1 MTRSRIPL
9 SLAACGA
16 LLLAACQPAESP
28 STSTGAEQS
37 AAAGESAAPSEAAA
51 EPASVRLQLQWT
63 PQAQFGGYYAAEEQG
78 YYAEENL
85 TVEFLPGGGDIV
97 PQQAG
102 SAPDGPEFTI
112 AWVPKVLQA
121 REAGSDLVQIAQV
134 FQRAATLAVSWKD
147 DGIEGPEDWAGKR
160 IGAWPFGNELEV
172 IATATLAGLTQ
183 GEDYTR
189 VEQDFDMSE
198 LLAAY
203 DGCEPSDTD
212 CVDVAEAMVYNE
224 YAQLLETE
232 NPETGELFTPDDLN
246 VLDYNDHGTAMLQDA
261 LWARESWLAE
271 EGNEDVAI
279 RFLRA
284 SFRGWIY
291 CRDNPDDCVQYS
303 LDQGSLW
310 GQGHLNWMMNEI
322 NALIWPSP
330 DGIGVLDQA
339 ALEQTIETA
348 TAGEILTAEPDEGA
362 FRSDLT
368 EAALEGI
375 EEDATGED
383 WEKPVV
389 EVTPGG
395 E

>member
-1 MTRSRIPL
+1 MKGSRTAL
-9 SLAACGA
+9 SVAACAA
-16 LLLAACQPAESP
+16 LLLAACQAGSSP
-28 STSTGAEQS
+28 GASTSG
-37 AAAGESAAPSEAAA
+37 EAAT
-51 EPASVRLQLQWT
+51 VQLQLQWT
-63 PQAQFGGYYAAEEQG
+63 PQAQFAGYYAAAEQG
-78 YYAEENL
+78 YYEEENL

-97 PQQAG
+97 PQQVG

-121 REAGSDLVQIAQV
+121 RESGSDLVQIAQM
-134 FQRAATLAVSWKD
+134 FQRAATLAVSWRD
-147 DGIEGPEDWAGKR
+147 AGIEGPEDWAGKR

-172 IATATLAGLTQ
+172 IATATLAGLTA

-203 DGCEPSDTD
+203 DGCEASDTD

-224 YAQLLETE
+224 YAQLLETT
-232 NPETGELFTPDDLN
+232 NPETGELFTPEDLN
-246 VLDYNDHGTAMLQDA
+246 VLDYNEHGTAMLQDA

-271 EGNEDVAI
+271 EGNEDIAI

-291 CRDNPDDCVQYS
+291 CRDHPDDCVGYS

-310 GQGHLNWMMNEI
+310 GQGHLEWMMNEV
-322 NALIWPSP
+322 NALVWPAP
-330 DGIGVLDQA
+330 DGIGALDQA
-339 ALEQTIETA
+339 AWDQTIETA
-348 TAGEILTAEPDEGA
+348 TAGEILTAAPEGEP
-362 FRSDLT
+362 FRTDLS
-368 EAALEGI
+368 EAAREGLD
-375 EEDATGED
+375 DATGED

-389 EVTPGG
+389 EISPGG

>member
-1 MTRSRIPL
+1 MKASRI
-9 SLAACGA
+9 AAAMAAIAIVLG
-16 LLLAACQPAESP
+16 ACQPVASP
-28 STSTGAEQS
+28 GEPTDDS
-37 AAAGESAAPSEAAA
+37 AAAA
-51 EPASVRLQLQWT
+51 ASVQLQLQWT
-63 PQAQFGGYYAAEEQG
+63 PQAQFAGYYAAAEQG
-78 YYAEENL
+78 YYEEENL
-85 TVEFLPGGGDIV
+85 TVEFLPGGGDVV
-97 PQQAG
+97 PQQVG

-134 FQRAATLAVSWKD
+134 FQRAATLAVSWKH

-172 IATATLAGLTQ
+172 IATATLAGLTA
-183 GEDYTR
+183 GEDYSR

-198 LLAAY
+198 LIAAY
-203 DGCEPSDTD
+203 DGCAETDTD

-232 NPETGELFTPDDLN
+232 NPDTGELFQPEDLN
-246 VLDYNDHGTAMLQDA
+246 VLDYNEHGTAMLQDA
-261 LWARESWLAE
+261 LWARASWLAE

-310 GQGHLNWMMNEI
+310 GAGHLRWMMNEI

-330 DGIGVLDQA
+330 NGIGVLDQE
-339 ALEQTIETA
+339 ALAQTIETA
-348 TAGEILTAEPDEGA
+348 TAGEILTAEPAEDA
-362 FRSDLT
+362 FRSDLV
-368 EAALEGI
+368 EAAHEGI
-375 EEDATGED
+375 TEDLTGED
-383 WEKPVV
+383 WVKPEV

>member
-1 MTRSRIPL
+1 MKRSRITL
-9 SLAACGA
+9 SLAASGA

-28 STSTGAEQS
+28 STSTGAEES
-37 AAAGESAAPSEAAA
+37 AAAGESAGASEAAA

-134 FQRAATLAVSWKD
+134 FQRAATLAVSWRD

-203 DGCEPSDTD
+203 DGCEASDTD

-246 VLDYNDHGTAMLQDA
+246 VLDYNEHGTAMLQDA

-310 GQGHLNWMMNEI
+310 GQGHLTWMMNEI

-383 WEKPVV
+383 WEKPVI

>member
-1 MTRSRIPL
+1 MKGSRIA
-9 SLAACGA
+9 LAAAAGGA
-16 LLLAACQPAESP
+16 LLLAACQQAASSP
-28 STSTGAEQS
+28 S
-37 AAAGESAAPSEAAA
+37 AAAPSVEPGASAPASVAA
-51 EPASVRLQLQWT
+51 EPEAASVRLQLQWT

-85 TVEFLPGGGDIV
+85 TVEFLPGGGDVV
-97 PQQAG
+97 PQQVG

-134 FQRAATLAVSWKD
+134 FQRAATLAVSWAD
-147 DGIEGPEDWAGKR
+147 SGIETPEDWAGKR

-172 IATATLAGLTQ
+172 IATATLAGLTA

-198 LLAAY
+198 LIAAY
-203 DGCEPSDTD
+203 DGCEESDTD

-224 YAQLLETE
+224 YAQLLEAT
-232 NPETGELFTPDDLN
+232 NPDTGELFQPEDLN
-246 VLDYNDHGTAMLQDA
+246 VLDYNEWGTAMLQDA
-261 LWARESWLAE
+261 LWARESWLAD
-271 EGNEDVAI
+271 EGNEDVAV

-310 GQGHLNWMMNEI
+310 GAGHLRWMMNEI
-322 NALIWPSP
+322 NALVWPSP
-330 DGIGVLDQA
+330 NGIGVLDQE
-339 ALEQTIETA
+339 ALAQTIETA
-348 TAGEILTAEPDEGA
+348 TAGEILTQEPDEGA
-362 FRSDLT
+362 FRADLT
-368 EAALEGI
+368 EAALEGL
-375 EEDATGED
+375 EGTTGDD

>member
-1 MTRSRIPL
+1 MKASRYAL
-9 SLAACGA
+9 TLVASGA
-16 LLLAACQPAESP
+16 LLLAACQSGGSESEEP
-28 STSTGAEQS
+28 EESTAAS
-37 AAAGESAAPSEAAA
+37 AAGESQAAA
-51 EPASVRLQLQWT
+51 EPATVQLQLQWT
-63 PQAQFGGYYAAEEQG
+63 PQAQFGGYYAAEAQG
-78 YYAEENL
+78 FYADENL

-97 PQQAG
+97 PQQVG

-134 FQRAATLAVSWKD
+134 FQRAATLAVSWRD

-160 IGAWPFGNELEV
+160 VGAWPFGNELEV

-203 DGCEPSDTD
+203 DGCEASDTD

-224 YAQLLETE
+224 YAQLLETT
-232 NPETGELFTPDDLN
+232 NPDTGELFTPDDLN
-246 VLDYNDHGTAMLQDA
+246 VLDYNEHGTAMLQDS

-271 EGNEDVAI
+271 DGNEDVAI

-291 CRDNPDDCVQYS
+291 CRENPDDCVGYS

-310 GQGHLNWMMNEI
+310 GQGHLNWMMNEV

-330 DGIGVLDQA
+330 GGIGILDEEA
-339 ALEQTIETA
+339 FAQTVETA
-348 TAGEILTAEPDEGA
+348 IAGEILTAEPADGS
-362 FRSDLT
+362 FRTDLA
-368 EAALEGI
+368 EAALEGL
-375 EEDATGED
+375 EDATGED

>member
-1 MTRSRIPL
+1 MKRSRVGL
-9 SLAACGA
+9 VLAMVGAVLVSAC
-16 LLLAACQPAESP
+16 SP
-28 STSTGAEQS
+28 SGS
-37 AAAGESAAPSEAAA
+37 ADESEPAGSDAGEA
-51 EPASVRLQLQWT
+51 ASVQLQLQWT
-63 PQAQFGGYYAAEEQG
+63 PQAQFGGYYAAQEQG
-78 YYAEENL
+78 YYADENL

-97 PQQAG
+97 PQQVG

-121 REAGSDLVQIAQV
+121 REAGSDLVQIAQM

-172 IATATLAGLTQ
+172 LATATLAGLTE

-198 LLAAY
+198 LIAAA
-203 DGCEPSDTD
+203 DGCEADDTD

-224 YAQLLETE
+224 YAQLLETT
-232 NPETGELFTPDDLN
+232 NPETGELYSPDDLN
-246 VLDYNDHGTAMLQDA
+246 VLDYNEHGTAMLQDA

-271 EGNEDVAI
+271 DGNEDVAT

-310 GQGHLNWMMNEI
+310 GQGHLAWMMNEI
-322 NALIWPSP
+322 NSLVWPSP
-330 DGIGVLDQA
+330 NGIGALDEA
-339 ALEQTIETA
+339 AWDQTIEVA
-348 TAGEILTAEPDEGA
+348 LAGEILTAEPDDGA
-362 FRSDLT
+362 FRTDLAD
-368 EAALEGI
+368 AARDGI
-375 EEDATGED
+375 DEDTTGES

>member
-1 MTRSRIPL
+1 MKRSRVGL
-9 SLAACGA
+9 VLAMVGAVLVSAC
-16 LLLAACQPAESP
+16 SP
-28 STSTGAEQS
+28 SGS
-37 AAAGESAAPSEAAA
+37 ADESEPAGSDAGEA
-51 EPASVRLQLQWT
+51 ASVQLQLQWT
-63 PQAQFGGYYAAEEQG
+63 PQAQFGGYYAAQEQG
-78 YYAEENL
+78 YYADENL

-97 PQQAG
+97 PQQVG

-121 REAGSDLVQIAQV
+121 REAGSDLVQIAQM

-172 IATATLAGLTQ
+172 LATATLAGLTE

-198 LLAAY
+198 LIAAA
-203 DGCEPSDTD
+203 DGCEADDTD

-224 YAQLLETE
+224 YAQLLETT
-232 NPETGELFTPDDLN
+232 NPETGELYSPDDLN
-246 VLDYNDHGTAMLQDA
+246 VLDYNEHGTAMLQDA

-271 EGNEDVAI
+271 DGNEDVAT

-310 GQGHLNWMMNEI
+310 GQGHLAWMMNEI
-322 NALIWPSP
+322 NSLVWPSP
-330 DGIGVLDQA
+330 NGIGALDEA
-339 ALEQTIETA
+339 AWDQTIEVA
-348 TAGEILTAEPDEGA
+348 LAGEILTAEPDEGA
-362 FRSDLT
+362 FRTDLAD
-368 EAALEGI
+368 AARDGI
-375 EEDATGED
+375 DEDTTGES

>member
-1 MTRSRIPL
+1 MKGSRIA
-9 SLAACGA
+9 LAAATSGA
-16 LLLAACQPAESP
+16 LLLAACQPAASP
-28 STSTGAEQS
+28 S
-37 AAAGESAAPSEAAA
+37 SAAPSVAPGASAPASTAA
-51 EPASVRLQLQWT
+51 EPEAASVRLQLQWT
-63 PQAQFGGYYAAEEQG
+63 PQAQFAGYYAAEEQG

-85 TVEFLPGGGDIV
+85 TVEFLPGGGDVV
-97 PQQAG
+97 PQQVG

-121 REAGSDLVQIAQV
+121 REAGSDLVHIAQV
-134 FQRAATLAVSWKD
+134 FQRAATLAVSWAD
-147 DGIEGPEDWAGKR
+147 SGIETPDDWAGKR
-160 IGAWPFGNELEV
+160 VGAWPFGNELEV
-172 IATATLAGLTQ
+172 IATATLAGLTA

-198 LLAAY
+198 LIAAY
-203 DGCEPSDTD
+203 DGCAESDQD

-224 YAQLLETE
+224 YAQLLETT
-232 NPETGELFTPDDLN
+232 NPDTGELFQPADLT
-246 VLDYNDHGTAMLQDA
+246 VLDYNEWGTAMLQDA

-271 EGNEDVAI
+271 GSNEDVAI

-310 GQGHLNWMMNEI
+310 GAGHLRWMMNEI

-330 DGIGVLDQA
+330 DGMGVLDQEA
-339 ALEQTIETA
+339 FAQTVETA
-348 TAGEILTAEPDEGA
+348 IAGEILTGEPAEGA
-362 FRSDLT
+362 IRSDLT
-368 EAALEGI
+368 EAALEGL
-375 EEDATGED
+375 EDATGED